1 MRRLAARVHL
11 WGGLLTAP
19 LLLVLGL
26 SGSALVF
33 APEIDDLLNGQPK
46 LVSPPRVLPSLDA
59 VVTAALVVEPGA
71 AARALR
77 LPARPEQ
84 PFVVELAVGGHRLDA
99 AVDGSTLRV
108 VDVRA
113 PGRSLL
119 VAVRSLHAAFHAGRV
134 GMVLV
139 GVLGLWLVVEGAT
152 GLWLYGPSLARRA
165 RGRSRVIH
173 RVVGACA
180 LAGGVILGL
189 TGALLIAAALKSA
202 PGDPVSS
209 ARLSRLDFVA
219 ARVPAGARV
228 MALVAEPTRR
238 VRVEMRRTDGHV
250 DFLVVDVD
258 SGDRV
263 VATASRDP
271 WNVIRRLHTGDLAGW
286 PSRVL
291 YAAVGLAL
299 PVLSITGCLMSIR
312 RRSRGAGDLITPPAA
327 ALPRPRSGGAS

>member
-108 VDVRA
+108 VDV
-113 PGRSLL
+113 P
-119 VAVRSLHAAFHAGRV
+119 
-134 GMVLV
+134 
-139 GVLGLWLVVEGAT
+139 
-152 GLWLYGPSLARRA
+152 
-165 RGRSRVIH
+165 
-173 RVVGACA
+173 
-180 LAGGVILGL
+180 
-189 TGALLIAAALKSA
+189 
-202 PGDPVSS
+202 
-209 ARLSRLDFVA
+209 
-219 ARVPAGARV
+219 
-228 MALVAEPTRR
+228 
-238 VRVEMRRTDGHV
+238 
-250 DFLVVDVD
+250 
-258 SGDRV
+258 
-263 VATASRDP
+263 
-271 WNVIRRLHTGDLAGW
+271 
-286 PSRVL
+286 
-291 YAAVGLAL
+291 VGLAL

-327 ALPRPRSGGAS
+327 ALPRPRSSAAG